1 MNHEPQSNFEAD
13 QPSPAF
19 DRLRDRKRARRSRI
33 IRTVSILLLCAA
45 LLTGAALYAH
55 KAVLQPYLNAP
66 IPTPESPASTQTQP
80 EQPSDA
86 SPAPTPEPDPEPTS
100 EPAEPE
106 PEPEPDPEP
115 LQPALALAQ
124 STEETKTLD
133 LEIYSSA
140 AVLVDVQSG
149 TVLAEKN
156 PDAKIYPASMTKIM
170 TLLVAA
176 ENLPDLDATFTMTQ
190 AIIDPIYLAGAS
202 MAGFVD
208 GETVTMLDL
217 LYGAVVPSGAEA
229 TQALA
234 QAVAGSED
242 GFVALM
248 NEKAQELGMEHSS
261 FANSN
266 GLDDE
271 QHYSTARDMAKLA
284 RAALE
289 NETLMRIASTRSV
302 TIGGRTM
309 TNHNKLLRY
318 VDGCLGL
325 KTGYTKAAGRTLV
338 SCAEKNGQR
347 LIAVTLQDGNDW
359 ADHRSLYEYGFSAYP
374 ARTCAVRGQALT
386 QASVSGG
393 VSPTV
398 PLIAGAGFC
407 YPAAET
413 ERLTTRICLDE
424 PLRAPVSAGK
434 TVGAAVF

>member
-1 MNHEPQSNFEAD
+1 MT
-13 QPSPAF
+13 
-19 DRLRDRKRARRSRI
+19 RRF
-33 IRTVSILLLCAA
+33 LCCTLAA
-45 LLTGAALYAH
+45 LCLYSIFPCRILAVETSAASAILMDADSGRVLYERNAGQKMLIASTTKILTALVAIRH
-55 KAVLQPYLNAP
+55 GDLNASVKVSR
-66 IPTPESPASTQTQP
+66 EA
-80 EQPSDA
+80 A
-86 SPAPTPEPDPEPTS
+86 Y
-100 EPAEPE
+100 
-106 PEPEPDPEP
+106 
-115 LQPALALAQ
+115 
-124 STEETKTLD
+124 TEG
-133 LEIYSSA
+133 SS
-140 AVLVDVQSG
+140 
-149 TVLAEKN
+149 
-156 PDAKIYPASMTKIM
+156 M
-170 TLLVAA
+170 
-176 ENLPDLDATFTMTQ
+176 
-190 AIIDPIYLAGAS
+190 YLKE
-202 MAGFVD
+202 
-208 GETVTMLDL
+208 GETLTLETL
-217 LYGAVVPSGAEA
+217 LYGVLLCSGNDA
-229 TQALA
+229 
-234 QAVAGSED
+234 AVAVAQHVGGSVK

-248 NEKAQELGMEHSS
+248 NEKARELGMEHSS
-261 FANSN
+261 FANPN

-309 TNHNKLLRY
+309 TNHNKLLHY

-359 ADHRSLYEYGFSAYP
+359 ADHQALYEYGFSAYP

-434 TVGAAVF
+434 TVGAAVFCLNGTEIGRVPLVAGRTMMPKVSSALAGLKLELKDE